1 MEKSEKIR
9 DKLRIIEALGG
20 DKYKVKIY
28 PKLIVSSLVDDK
40 EELDLPIENDDLS
53 CCQDTILNLLE
64 VVIYNTTGRHL
75 FGIEE
80 LTPLVKYNPNKM
92 TKFQYFETI
101 KKAFKFLEID
111 YEDGEN
117 HII

>member
-1 MEKSEKIR
+1 MNKSKKIKE
-9 DKLRIIEALGG
+9 KLRIIEALGR

-28 PKLIVSSLVDDK
+28 PELIVSSLVDDK

-75 FGIEE
+75 FGIKE
-80 LTPLVKYNPNKM
+80 LTPLVKYNPNEM
-92 TKFQYFETI
+92 TKLQYFETI
-101 KKAFKFLEID
+101 KKALKFLGID
-111 YEDGEN
+111 YEE
-117 HII
+117 ITK